1 MRFRLFAAIAAVCA
15 AGISTVSA
23 QCPEG
28 WAPGDGP
35 SGPNSRAEA
44 VVSWDPD
51 GAGPLQ
57 PWLVMGHSGQTP
69 GIASNNIVAWDGN
82 SMRAVGQGFNGAV
95 KSLVVLNGEL
105 YAGGSFNLAGGTT
118 VNYVARFDGENWM
131 PVGSGG
137 TSPGFNSFVYSLCVH
152 NNELYAVGTF
162 TSALGTIPVARIAKL
177 TGTTWSAVGQGFGNG
192 AVSAVQSIGGALY
205 AGGTFTLSGGSP
217 VLRIARLDG
226 GTWTQLGAGF
236 ASGDVTALASYGGQ
250 VIAGGS
256 FTTSGSTAVDYIA
269 RFDGTAWQNIGGLN
283 SWCLA
288 LNVYQGELY
297 AGGYFSNAGGVP
309 VSSFARWNGTNWA
322 GIGTGSN
329 SAVLSMGHH
338 DGKLAI
344 CGEFTTIGGLQTDRA
359 ALFDG
364 LLYSLLSNQIA
375 GTVNAVVE
383 FNGERVAVG
392 SFTTAGG
399 QSARRIARH
408 DGIRWQPIGNGLNAE
423 TRTAVVHNGALI
435 VGGDFTLA
443 GNIPV
448 SYVARWTGS
457 VWEAMPGLNSSVYKL
472 AVINNSLYACGQ
484 FNSLSYIARW
494 NGSAWVSVG
503 PALNGPVVAIV
514 EHNGEICV
522 GGSFTQSG
530 ATVLNYV
537 ARLSGGAWLPV
548 GTGFNSS
555 LNALAVYNGQLIAG
569 GNFSGTAGASANM
582 AYISRFDGNSWQ
594 QLGTGLSSICN
605 DLTTYAGELIAV
617 GNFTLAGGSG
627 ALYAARW
634 NGVLW
639 RPIGLGLS
647 FNITTGGLNGR
658 FARTLGDSLVIG
670 GAFGMAGQYASANIA
685 TWNSGGG
692 TLSFDQQP
700 ADLTAC
706 ITGTAGFVV
715 TPSGTGPFTYRW
727 RKNGVLIS
735 NGRGVAG
742 ADGPNLTIAY
752 LEADD
757 AADYDCIVSNICGPI
772 LSAAAALTVDENC
785 LPPCNPDFN
794 ADGGAD
800 VADILDLA
808 NTIASGICPQ

>member
-1 MRFRLFAAIAAVCA
+1 MRLRLFAAIAAVCA
-15 AGISTVSA
+15 AGISTVLA

-35 SGPNSRAEA
+35 SGPNSRVEA
-44 VVSWDPD
+44 ITSWDPD
-51 GAGPLQ
+51 GAGPLE
-57 PWLVMGHSGQTP
+57 PWLVMGHAGQTP
-69 GIASNNIVAWDGN
+69 GVTSANIVAWDGI
-82 SMRAVGQGFNGAV
+82 SMRSLGQGFNAAV
-95 KSLVVLNGEL
+95 QALVVFNGDL
-105 YAGGSFNLAGGTT
+105 YAGGLFNLAGATT
-118 VNYVARFDGENWM
+118 VNYIARFDGTSWV

-137 TSPGFNSFVYSLCVH
+137 TSPGFNSYVYSLCVH
-152 NNELYAVGTF
+152 NNELYAGGTF
-162 TSALGTIPVARIAKL
+162 TMATGTTPVARIAKL
-177 TGTTWSAVGQGFGNG
+177 SGTTWSPVGQGFANG
-192 AVSAVQSIGGALY
+192 TLSSLYSGTGGLY
-205 AGGTFTLSGGSP
+205 AGGTFTTSGASP
-217 VLRIARLDG
+217 VLRIARFDG
-226 GTWTQLGAGF
+226 AAWMQLGAGF
-236 ASGDVTALASYGGQ
+236 ASGDVYDIAEYGGQ

-256 FTTSGSTAVDYIA
+256 FAASGSTTVDSIA
-269 RFDGTAWQNIGGLN
+269 RFDGAAWQSMGGLN
-283 SWCLA
+283 SWCQTMYA
-288 LNVYQGELY
+288 YQGELY
-297 AGGYFSNAGGVP
+297 AGGFFTTAGGVP
-309 VSSFARWNGTNWA
+309 ALSLARWNGTSWA
-322 GIGTGSN
+322 GIGTGAN
-329 SAVLSMGHH
+329 SVAYAMGIH

-344 CGEFTTIGGLQTDRA
+344 GGEFTVIGGLQTSRVA
-359 ALFDG
+359 MFDG
-364 LLYSLLSNQIA
+364 LNFSVLSDQIA
-375 GTVNAVVE
+375 GAVNDVTE

-423 TRTAVVHNGALI
+423 ARTVVVHDGALI

-443 GNIPV
+443 GNLPV

-457 VWEAMPGLNSSVYKL
+457 AWQAMPGLNSTVTKL
-472 AVINNSLYACGQ
+472 VVINNTLYACGQ
-484 FNSLSYIARW
+484 FSNPSYVARW
-494 NGSAWVSVG
+494 NGSAWVGVG
-503 PALNGPVVAIV
+503 PALNGGVNTLV
-514 EHNGEICV
+514 ELNGELCI
-522 GGSFTQSG
+522 GGGFSQSG
-530 ATVLNYV
+530 ATALNYV
-537 ARLSGGAWLPV
+537 ARLSGGVWQPV
-548 GTGFNSS
+548 GTGFNSTV
-555 LNALAVYNGQLIAG
+555 LALTVYNGQLIAA
-569 GNFSGTAGASANM
+569 GNFSATAGASGNM
-582 AYISRFDGNSWQ
+582 AYISRFDGTSWQ
-594 QLGTGLSSICN
+594 QLGIGLQTACN
-605 DLTTYAGELIAV
+605 DVVTYAGELVAV
-617 GNFTLAGGSG
+617 GNFTTAGGSG

-639 RPIGLGLS
+639 RPLGLGLS
-647 FNITTGGLNGR
+647 FSSQVNGLNGR
-658 FARTLGDSLVIG
+658 CATQIGDALVIG

-727 RKNGVLIS
+727 RKNGVMLS